1 MDIYCDARYRFSQ
14 IGLVGDEDDVYIF
27 QCLLQEA
34 IYIKLCEAIKVKSIF
49 PKDCPV
55 LKCISGVQEIL

>member
-1 MDIYCDARYRFSQ
+1 MNIYCDAAYRFSQ

-34 IYIKLCEAIKVKSIF
+34 VYLRLYRALNCDTKTFDGSW
-49 PKDCPV
+49 
-55 LKCISGVQEIL
+55 